1 MPKTNPK
8 GFCIILV
15 SFSATPK
22 SVSIFVI
29 NIKGKSEGKTAVA
42 NKTSPSKN
50 DLEQISGNTTKTT
63 KKKSKLIA
71 AQNFKTALKLN
82 FVRHFFSG
90 VLKLFMVNNMK
101 EEQSVK
107 PKIGIARGSGAS
119 RGFAHIGFLRAIE
132 EAGIKIDVIA
142 GSSMGAIVG
151 GMYAAGVP
159 ILEIEKLARGIKRS
173 QIVDFSPRPSKGGFV
188 KGDKA
193 EHILAELLAEH
204 KLQNSFAKTKIKFGC
219 MATDLVSG
227 KAVALTK
234 GNLTKSIHASFSMA
248 GIFRPV
254 EINNMVLTDGG
265 PLSRVPVDLCRKL
278 GADIVIGVDCAGPT
292 IKLKKEDVSN
302 YTDVLARFLLL
313 SEYEI
318 GKAEIESADIV
329 VSIQSAHINPINI
342 KEGLANIEVGYREGK
357 KAVQKLKE
365 LLKKPLV

>member
-1 MPKTNPK
+1 
-8 GFCIILV
+8 
-15 SFSATPK
+15 
-22 SVSIFVI
+22 
-29 NIKGKSEGKTAVA
+29 
-42 NKTSPSKN
+42 
-50 DLEQISGNTTKTT
+50 
-63 KKKSKLIA
+63 
-71 AQNFKTALKLN
+71 
-82 FVRHFFSG
+82 
-90 VLKLFMVNNMK
+90 MVNNMK

-107 PKIGIARGSGAS
+107 PKIGIALGSGAS

-151 GMYAAGVP
+151 GLYAAGVP
-159 ILEIEKLARGIKRS
+159 LSEIEKEAKVIKRF
-173 QIVDFSPRPSKGGFV
+173 QIIDFSPRPSKGGFV

-193 EHILAELLAEH
+193 EHVLIELL
-204 KLQNSFAKTKIKFGC
+204 KKNKCSTTFARTKIKFGC

-227 KAVALTK
+227 KVVPLTK
-234 GNLTKSIHASFSMA
+234 GNLTKSIHASFAMA

-254 EINNMVLTDGG
+254 EINGMVLTDGG

-292 IKLKKEDVSN
+292 IKLKKENVAN
-302 YTDVLARFLLL
+302 YTDVLTRFLLL

-318 GKAEIESADIV
+318 SKKEIESADIV

-357 KAVQKLKE
+357 KAAKKLKE
-365 LLKKPLV
+365 LLEKPLV